1 MAFDPKHPSV
11 AISSSSKPKRKRQR
25 TPTNLTAIAAMLRI
39 VEAKSPKQIAAEKR
53 WQRLTGRSGSDTRAG
68 WQLHYIQ

>member
-11 AISSSSKPKRKRQR
+11 AIPSSSKPKRRRQR
-25 TPTNLTAIAAMLRI
+25 TSANLTAIAAMLRI

-53 WQRLTGRSGSDTRAG
+53 WQRLTGRADADER
-68 WQLHYIQ
+68 